1 MTCNEFA
8 AATGYSPE
16 AVRHMVKRGALPAL
30 RVIVGKDK
38 WDISPA
44 LVEKWRAKKY
54 RTSRLAGKTPATSVT
69 LYVRALIAYNKKHG
83 TNYSYGEAVTKGV
96 IPNG

>member
-16 AVRHMVKRGALPAL
+16 AVCSMVNRGALPAV
-30 RVIVGKDK
+30 RVIGGKDK

-69 LYVRALIAYNKKHG
+69 LYMRELVAYNKKNKK
-83 TNYSYGEAVTKGV
+83 NYSYGEAVMKGV